1 MSDRFEKAQK
11 AAEIGGMVVSGVTL
25 ILKVTGLFRGK

>member
-1 MSDRFEKAQK
+1 MSDNYEKAQK

-25 ILKVTGLFRGK
+25 ILKVAGLFRSK